1 MFNNRLRN
9 FVCEESGRFGI
20 CAHVP
25 PSQRDMIQYFHS
37 HDHDVSCHVTT
48 TFRNRRK
55 FAIVYA
61 QHSVLSADIETLNT
75 VKCHEVIT
83 NEHRENNYYFY
94 RLSFL

>member
-1 MFNNRLRN
+1 MEDLAFARMYRLS
-9 FVCEESGRFGI
+9 ETL
-20 CAHVP
+20 
-25 PSQRDMIQYFHS
+25 YFHS
-37 HDHDVSCHVTT
+37 HGHDVSCHVTT

-75 VKCHEVIT
+75 VKCHDVIT
-83 NEHRENNYYFY
+83 NEHREKNYYFY

>member
-1 MFNNRLRN
+1 MEDLAFARMYRLSET
-9 FVCEESGRFGI
+9 C
-20 CAHVP
+20 
-25 PSQRDMIQYFHS
+25 

-83 NEHRENNYYFY
+83 NEQREKNYYFY